1 MSRRRGNGAF
11 TAGRS
16 YAASVPI
23 ARDPF
28 PHTTRQLD
36 AWLASLE
43 ERHLANLRFS
53 EVTRALRALSAGY
66 VERRGTLASRAPFAG
81 AGKRA
86 AYALF
91 YGPLHFLTVRSILG
105 HLPGASDPLSHLFDL
120 GSGTGAAGAAW
131 ATFLDPPPR
140 ITAIDEHPWA
150 VAETLATARAF
161 GLSVDARRGD
171 VRRVRVPRSVD
182 GLIAGWVV
190 NELDDEGRRELL
202 PRLLDLAARRVRV
215 LIVEPIAT
223 AVSPWW
229 PEWAA
234 AFQAAGGRA
243 DEWRF
248 RIELPDLLRRLD
260 KAAGMRHDELTA
272 RSLWAGY

>member
-1 MSRRRGNGAF
+1 
-11 TAGRS
+11 
-16 YAASVPI
+16 VPTS
-23 ARDPF
+23 RDPF
-28 PHTTRQLD
+28 SDTSRQLD
-36 AWLASLE
+36 TWLAALE

-66 VERRGTLASRAPFAG
+66 VERRDTLASRSPFAG

-91 YGPLHFLTVRSILG
+91 YGPLHFLTVQRILER
-105 HLPGASDPLSHLFDL
+105 LPGALHPARHLFDL

-131 ATFLDPPPR
+131 ATLLDPPPR
-140 ITAIDEHPWA
+140 ISAIDEHPWA
-150 VAETLATARAF
+150 VEETIATCRTF
-161 GLSVDARRGD
+161 GLPVDARRGD
-171 VRRVRVPRSVD
+171 LRSLRLPRSVD

-190 NELDDEGRRELL
+190 NELDDDARSTLL
-202 PRLLDLAARRVRV
+202 PRLVDLAARRVRV

-248 RIELPDLLRRLD
+248 RSELPDLLRRLD